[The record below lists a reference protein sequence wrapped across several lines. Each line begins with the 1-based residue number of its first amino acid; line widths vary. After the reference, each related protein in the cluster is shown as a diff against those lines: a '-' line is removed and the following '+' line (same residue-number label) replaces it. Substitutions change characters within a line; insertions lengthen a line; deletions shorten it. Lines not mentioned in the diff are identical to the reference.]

1 MTTTNRFTW
10 TYISNTNIF
19 TNRLTDTNINRTNR
33 FTCIWATTK
42 NLTNR
47 LVLIVLFGR
56 TFPQA
61 KLALTG
67 LFGGKLLT
75 SVNIYDIT
83 ATSWFTLTNLTST
96 DLL

>member
-19 TNRLTDTNINRTNR
+19 TDRFTDTNINRTNR
-33 FTCIWATTK
+33 FTCTSAKIR
-42 NLTNR
+42 LTE
-47 LVLIVLFGR
+47 LVLILLFGR
-56 TFPQA
+56 TFLQT
-61 KLALTG
+61 KLALTD

-75 SVNIYDIT
+75 SMNIYDIT

>member
-33 FTCIWATTK
+33 FTCIRATTK

-47 LVLIVLFGR
+47 ISTDSFIW
-56 TFPQA
+56 A
-61 KLALTG
+61 DIS
-67 LFGGKLLT
+67 T
-75 SVNIYDIT
+75 SK
-83 ATSWFTLTNLTST
+83 TST
-96 DLL
+96 NGLIWRKITNKYEYL